1 MEAGITPWG
10 NYLQQRRYSQDT
22 PSFCLPAGH
31 GRTERN
37 HHAQTFLKRKQL
49 GIKTNGTSFWENINA
64 YSSIIK
70 MSNYIYIKIR
80 TLTFTY

>member
-1 MEAGITPWG
+1 MWRQGLLHGATIFNSVDIAKIHPHFVC
-10 NYLQQRRYSQDT
+10 LQDT
-22 PSFCLPAGH
+22 EGQK
-31 GRTERN
+31 EIIM
-37 HHAQTFLKRKQL
+37 QTFLKRKQL